1 MSVKTDEK
9 RIGNAV
15 KNNSAFFAILLCWI
29 AYITAYVGRYSYSSN
44 IISIQ
49 AAFSTD
55 SATTGLV
62 STCFFFAY
70 GAGQVINGILCKYY
84 RKRYVV
90 SLALITSATV
100 NFIFFLGVPFSFMKY
115 LWLINGISQS
125 FLWSSFI
132 YLLSKNLSEAQ
143 LSRANVM
150 MSTTVPLGTFLAYG
164 CSALFVKIDYTIT
177 FLIASIFML
186 FSAVLWFFSF
196 KGAFSFDCEVK
207 TAGEKG
213 EKRRIGSEVFTVIA
227 ALALLA
233 IANNL
238 VRDGLMT
245 WLPSILK
252 KSFGLSDSLSIILTL
267 VLPVLGVL
275 GTFLNASLRK
285 RFSSFVTL
293 SGMWFALSFAALFG
307 VILLLSTSYWYYLL
321 ALLGLISVFMYAVN
335 NVITSM
341 APLYMRNKV
350 NSGLLAGTLDGF
362 CYVGSAISTYGL
374 GAVADRYDWNGVFYL
389 LLLVCLF
396 GVLVSFASSLKRK
409 G

>member
-9 RIGNAV
+9 RTNGAV
-15 KNNSAFFAILLCWI
+15 KKDSAFFAILLCWI

-84 RKRYVV
+84 KKRYVV
-90 SLALITSATV
+90 SLALVFSAAV
-100 NFIFFLGVPFSFMKY
+100 NLIFFLGVPFSFMKY

-132 YLLSKNLSEAQ
+132 YLLSKNLNEAQ
-143 LSRANVM
+143 LARANVL
-150 MSTTVPLGTFLAYG
+150 MSTTVPIGTFLAYG
-164 CSALFVKIDYTIT
+164 CSALFVRFDWRIT
-177 FLIASIFML
+177 FLVASIFMI
-186 FSAVLWFFSF
+186 FSAILWFFFF
-196 KGAFSFDCEVK
+196 KGAFSFDCEKK
-207 TAGEKG
+207 TAGEIR

-227 ALALLA
+227 TLALLA

-252 KSFGLSDSLSIILTL
+252 KSFGLPDSLSIILTL
-267 VLPVLGVL
+267 VLPMLGVL
-275 GTFLNASLRK
+275 GTFLNVSLRR

-293 SGMWFALSFAALFG
+293 SGVWFLLSFIALFG
-307 VILLLSTSYWYYLL
+307 VVLLLSTNHWYFLL
-321 ALLGLISVFMYAVN
+321 ALLGLISIFMYAVN

-341 APLYMRNKV
+341 APLYMRDKI
-350 NSGLLAGTLDGF
+350 NSGMLAGTLDGF

-409 G
+409 K

>member
-1 MSVKTDEK
+1 MSVKIDEK
-9 RIGNAV
+9 RTDGAV
-15 KNNSAFFAILLCWI
+15 KKNSAFFAIFLCWI

-49 AAFSTD
+49 EAFSTD

-84 RKRYVV
+84 KKRYVV
-90 SLALITSATV
+90 SLALVTSAIV

-132 YLLSKNLSEAQ
+132 YLLSKNLNEAE
-143 LSRANVM
+143 LSRANVI

-164 CSALFVKIDYTIT
+164 CSALFVRFDWRIT
-177 FLIASIFML
+177 FLVASIFML
-186 FSAVLWFFSF
+186 FSAILWFFSF

-207 TAGEKG
+207 TAGEKI
-213 EKRRIGSEVFTVIA
+213 EKRRIGNEVLTVIA

-252 KSFGLSDSLSIILTL
+252 KSFGLSDTLSIILTL

-275 GTFLNASLRK
+275 GTFLNASLRR

-293 SGMWFALSFAALFG
+293 SGMWFVLSFAALFG

-321 ALLGLISVFMYAVN
+321 ALLGLISIFMYAVN

-396 GVLVSFASSLKRK
+396 GVLVSFASRLKHK